1 MANITKRKT
10 GYRIRVYCG
19 DGAGGKQIVKSKTW
33 TPPEGMTPKQ
43 AEKEV
48 KKVAEEFEA
57 RMRGGDFTAMQNIT
71 LSEFCDEY
79 LEMSREKLGAV
90 THDTY
95 SRVINRLIKPCL
107 GHMKLNEIKPLHAQ
121 QFIKLLS
128 SKGTRVDG
136 KGTQIAPATV
146 KRYFTVL
153 KSVMAKAYKLD
164 LIEKNPTESA
174 KLDFPEIDEPEVQI
188 MDRDETAH
196 MLACLEGEP
205 LELRLLVHV
214 AVVTG
219 MRRGEI
225 AALQWKAIDF
235 DKNTVTVSQSNYKV
249 KGREIE
255 TKATKTRRVR
265 KIIIPEYLTDMFRQY
280 RREQNRYKITL
291 GDAWHE
297 GGWVFTQADGKPV
310 NPTSPTRMF
319 DLFLKRHGIPHI
331 KFHALRHTS
340 ATLLLSSGI
349 NIKNVASR
357 LGHTQLS
364 TTSRYVHAL
373 KEIDGEA
380 ADIFEGIALGEKK
393 EDGAKS
399 G

>member
-1 MANITKRKT
+1 MASITKR
-10 GYRIRVYCG
+10 GSSYRIRVSCG
-19 DGAGGKQIVKSKTW
+19 YGADGRQIIKSMTW
-33 TPPEGMTPKQ
+33 KPPEVMTARQ
-43 AEKEV
+43 AEREAKQ
-48 KKVAEEFEA
+48 VAEAYE
-57 RMRGGDFTAMQNIT
+57 RRILGGNFIVLHDIR

-79 LEMSREKLGAV
+79 LDLVQKTLSPGTLETYRRVIERIIKPEIGHIKLNDFTSLNAQ
-90 THDTY
+90 HF
-95 SRVINRLIKPCL
+95 INRLSES
-107 GHMKLNEIKPLHAQ
+107 GM
-121 QFIKLLS
+121 
-128 SKGTRVDG
+128 RVDG

-153 KSVMAKAYKLD
+153 KSIMAKAYKLD

-225 AALQWKAIDF
+225 AALQWKAVDF

-280 RREQNRYKITL
+280 RREQNRHKITL

-319 DLFLKRHGIPHI
+319 DKFLKRHGIPHI

-340 ATLLLSSGI
+340 ATLLLASGI

-364 TTSRYVHAL
+364 TTNRYVHAL
-373 KEIDGEA
+373 KEIDKEGAEV
-380 ADIFEGIALGEKK
+380 FEGMLGIDVTQRE
-393 EDGAKS
+393 A
-399 G
+399 